1 MSERTE
7 RSEGREGMPSQH
19 RPADAGLPV
28 ERTRLAWRR
37 TLLTLTVVLLLQ
49 LRPAFTGR
57 VRDAVPAGAAVAVWL
72 AVLVVDWRRAT
83 GTGPRRL
90 GRLSMPLTA
99 LGAAALALLG
109 VVHVLGRVH

>member
-1 MSERTE
+1 MST
-7 RSEGREGMPSQH
+7 
-19 RPADAGLPV
+19 DVGLPA

-57 VRDAVPAGAAVAVWL
+57 VVDAVLAGVAILVWL
-72 AVLVVDWRRAT
+72 VVLAAAWRRAA
-83 GTGPRRL
+83 GAGPRRL

-109 VVHVLGRVH
+109 VAHVLGRVH

>member
-1 MSERTE
+1 MSD
-7 RSEGREGMPSQH
+7 S
-19 RPADAGLPV
+19 GLPA

-57 VRDAVPAGAAVAVWL
+57 VLDAVLAGAAVVIW
-72 AVLVVDWRRAT
+72 LVVLAAAWRRAT
-83 GTGPRRL
+83 GSGPGRL
-90 GRLSMPLTA
+90 GRVSMPLTA

-109 VVHVLGRVH
+109 VAHVLGRVH

>member
-1 MSERTE
+1 MT
-7 RSEGREGMPSQH
+7 GDP
-19 RPADAGLPV
+19 GLPA

-57 VRDAVPAGAAVAVWL
+57 VVDAALAGVAILVWLVVLAVA
-72 AVLVVDWRRAT
+72 WRRAT
-83 GTGPRRL
+83 GSPPRRL
-90 GRLSMPLTA
+90 GRVAMPLTA

-109 VVHVLGRVH
+109 VAHVLGRVH